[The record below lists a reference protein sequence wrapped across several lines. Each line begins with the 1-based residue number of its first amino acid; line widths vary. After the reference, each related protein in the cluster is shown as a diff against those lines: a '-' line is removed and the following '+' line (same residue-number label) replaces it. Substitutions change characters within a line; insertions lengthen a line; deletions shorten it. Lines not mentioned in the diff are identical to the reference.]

1 MSASEKTINTFATR
15 VRQMI
20 LKFEDIK
27 HENAE
32 LYAMVDERDAK
43 IKELQEKLTQ
53 AKHDYDSLKMAKM
66 MTISDSD
73 MEDDAEAH
81 RQAHQRCQ
89 QVYNAT
95 ERQVIT
101 IGAEADQMED
111 KLQIRL
117 HVYDTDLTVRI
128 PREDEEYYRKSAK
141 LIDEIVNS
149 YAKIFKG
156 RKSDKEILYMA
167 LIDVALR
174 FEKESDKNDTQ
185 PYNDIL
191 DKLTAEIEDTLAK

>member
-73 MEDDAEAH
+73 METT
-81 RQAHQRCQ
+81 Q
-89 QVYNAT
+89 
-95 ERQVIT
+95 
-101 IGAEADQMED
+101 
-111 KLQIRL
+111 K
-117 HVYDTDLTVRI
+117 RI
-128 PREDEEYYRKSAK
+128 AK
-141 LIDEIVNS
+141 LIRDDNKCITLQ
-149 YAKIFKG
+149 
-156 RKSDKEILYMA
+156 SDKEILYMA